1 MAWTVPSDRSVGE
14 LITATIWNQNLGLAG
29 NSKYLKDAVDGKQA
43 KVLWVPVSAGSYT
56 LSQNFGG
63 ECFDGDDAYMHLWI
77 PSDFTAV
84 TTAGIVVRPLATQ
97 GSANWD
103 ITSYFAAI
111 GEAYNTHSL
120 SDAASTYNVTDD
132 QMFEVDVSS
141 ILTNLAA
148 DDFLIVGLTVSTAG
162 HNVAVRGLR
171 ITYS

>member
-132 QMFEVDVSS
+132 QMFEVDVSG
-141 ILTNLAA
+141 ILTGLAA
-148 DDFLIVGLTVSTAG
+148 GDWLVVRILVSTAG
-162 HNVAVRGLR
+162 HNVGVHGLK